1 MYSVEFNDQNCL
13 NYKILPVRRPNI
25 PSPAM
30 RYERITVSGRDGT
43 LIESDG
49 CYEPVTISVEF
60 NFMTT
65 PEEWAYTF
73 RAAKRWLT
81 GSGKLKFADDQ
92 NYYYKC
98 LICII
103 ADTERTTK
111 KLGKFTAEFL
121 CEPYMYEV
129 SGDYALEDNNNIINT
144 HMVSHPDYVIS
155 GSGSCTLTV
164 NGKIMQ
170 AVVNGTL
177 TINTDLMIA
186 YNADGTS
193 QNSILTGEYEDLYF
207 VEGENIVSI
216 SEGFILK
223 IIPHW
228 RCL

>member
-1 MYSVEFNDQNCL
+1 
-13 NYKILPVRRPNI
+13 
-25 PSPAM
+25 
-30 RYERITVSGRDGT
+30 
-43 LIESDG
+43 
-49 CYEPVTISVEF
+49 
-60 NFMTT
+60 MTT

-129 SGDYALEDNNNIINT
+129 SGDYALEDNDNIINI

-155 GSGSCTLTV
+155 GSGNCTLTV

-193 QNSILTGEYEDLYF
+193 QNSLLTGEYEDLYF